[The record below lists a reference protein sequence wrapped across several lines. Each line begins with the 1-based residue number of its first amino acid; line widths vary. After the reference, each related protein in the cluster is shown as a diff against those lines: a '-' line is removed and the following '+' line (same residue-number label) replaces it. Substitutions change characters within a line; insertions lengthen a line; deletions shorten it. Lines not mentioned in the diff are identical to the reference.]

1 MRKRS
6 KIVLVAGG
14 LVVAASAMSYQLFG
28 HMLEPDPVLAQLP
41 IGTTA
46 PNFRGNDVNGRLV
59 NLADY
64 RGKTVVLEWNNP
76 KCPTVQEHYD
86 SGTMQKTQAAAAA
99 DGVVWLTINSSA
111 KGKQGYMTPAKAR
124 SFVAGQPSHRT
135 AYLRDPQGVVGKAY
149 GAMTTPHM
157 FVINEAGKLVYR
169 GAVIDSAA
177 ASNGGGAGEGNFV
190 LAALSEMKAGKPV
203 SVPTSRPYGCGV
215 KYKA

>member
-1 MRKRS
+1 MRKGS
-6 KIVLVAGG
+6 KIALVAGAF
-14 LVVAASAMSYQLFG
+14 VVAASAMSYQLFG

-46 PNFRGNDVNGRLV
+46 PNFRGNDVNGRLI
-59 NLADY
+59 NLADH

-76 KCPTVQEHYD
+76 ECPTVKEHYD

-111 KGKQGYMTPAKAR
+111 KGKQGYMTTATAQ
-124 SFVAGQPSHRT
+124 SFAAGQQSHRT

-149 GAMTTPHM
+149 GAMATPHM
-157 FVINEAGKLVYR
+157 FVINKAGKLVYR

-177 ASNGGGAGEGNFV
+177 ASIGGGAGEGNLV
-190 LAALSEMKAGKPV
+190 LAALNEMKAGKPV
-203 SVPTSRPYGCGV
+203 SVPTSRAYGCGV